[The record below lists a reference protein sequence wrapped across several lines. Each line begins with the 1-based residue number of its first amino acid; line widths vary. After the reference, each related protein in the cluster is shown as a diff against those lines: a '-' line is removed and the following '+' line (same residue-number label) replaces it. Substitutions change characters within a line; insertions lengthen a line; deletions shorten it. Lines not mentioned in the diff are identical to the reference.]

1 MVRQRYPGI
10 RRHRDEAGTY
20 LNDTSRR
27 EKLKADR

>member
-10 RRHRDEAGTY
+10 CLHRDEAGIC
-20 LNDTSRR
+20 LNDKSRR